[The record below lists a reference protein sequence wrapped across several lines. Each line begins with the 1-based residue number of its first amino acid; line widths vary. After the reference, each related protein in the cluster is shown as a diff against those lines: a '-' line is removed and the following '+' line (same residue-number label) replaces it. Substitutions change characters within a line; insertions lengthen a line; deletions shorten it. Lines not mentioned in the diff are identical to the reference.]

1 MNDGEPKPVRSAWK
15 GTWKGAQQSGDM
27 RCTLTFHPSG
37 KVQGAGA
44 DRIGAFRI
52 DGTLTGD
59 AIAFTKRYGQH
70 FVEYEGALDQAAGTM
85 RGTWTIGLSQVIERG
100 TFSLKRV

>member
-1 MNDGEPKPVRSAWK
+1 MNEAEPTPVRSAWK
-15 GTWKGAQQSGDM
+15 GAWRGEQQSGDM

-44 DRIGAFRI
+44 DRHGAFRI
-52 DGTLTGD
+52 DGALTGD

-70 FVEYEGALDQAAGTM
+70 FVDYTGTLDQAAGTM
-85 RGTWTIGLSQVIERG
+85 RGTWTIGIARVTERG